1 MQSSLEESGGSKRQ
15 IKRVL
20 IVLAVVEFIVTVIG
34 MFYFVKK

>member
-20 IVLAVVEFIVTVIG
+20 IVLAFVEFIVTVIG